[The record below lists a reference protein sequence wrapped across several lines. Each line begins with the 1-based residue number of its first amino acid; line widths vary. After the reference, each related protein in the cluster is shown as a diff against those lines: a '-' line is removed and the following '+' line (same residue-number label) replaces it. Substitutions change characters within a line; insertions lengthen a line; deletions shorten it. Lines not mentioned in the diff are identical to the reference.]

1 MLVEVLLPQGMQS
14 TKMYRTKYWYNEC
27 LLFIVLLYIGVSGQ
41 TNDTGSTLP
50 ARIPSWT
57 LLLPGATYFY
67 QGKIA
72 EGLTFSLLE
81 TGCIF
86 TGLRFDKSLR
96 NNGSSPYYN
105 YPLFLGLQLYQT
117 EKMLLFHNQLDRFKY
132 QTPDFRYDTISERNL
147 YLSPFRLNN
156 IFTPITGGM
165 AGLAALFLGINHHY
179 ATHHLRDVKRIYVL
193 DHFTDRNQAMA
204 LYGTVSLAMSWGAG
218 VSEEYAF
225 RNYLMPVLDYR
236 FGRKKGLVVSSLI
249 FGSAHF
255 SNLLFSEHPN
265 IISTLLQVGEAS
277 LLGFFLGLDVQQ
289 RGYSIGPAVAA
300 HTWYDFILM
309 AGSFF
314 ADPESNIFGVNVQFD
329 L

>member
-1 MLVEVLLPQGMQS
+1 MLTIFCRSAYGQS
-14 TKMYRTKYWYNEC
+14 DDS
-27 LLFIVLLYIGVSGQ
+27 ISAIPS
-41 TNDTGSTLP
+41 
-50 ARIPSWT
+50 RIPTWT
-57 LLLPGATYFY
+57 LLLPGATQFY
-67 QGKIA
+67 DGRIT

-81 TGCIF
+81 TACISS
-86 TGLRFDKSLR
+86 GLLLNKSLR
-96 NNGSSPYYN
+96 NGSSSPYYN

-117 EKMLLFHNQLDRFKY
+117 EKMLLIYRQLDCLK
-132 QTPDFRYDTISERNL
+132 QEWPDFRYDNISERDL
-147 YLSPFRLNN
+147 YLSPFALKN

-179 ATHHLRDVKRIYVL
+179 AMRHFRDVRKLYVL
-193 DHFTDRNQAMA
+193 DHYADRNQAMA

-225 RNYLMPVLDYR
+225 RNWLLPVLDYR
-236 FGRKKGLVVSSLI
+236 FGRQKGLVISSLL

-255 SNLLFSEHPN
+255 SNLLFSGNPD
-265 IISTLLQVGEAS
+265 IISTLIQVGEAS
-277 LLGFFLGLDVQQ
+277 LIGFFCGLDVQR

-314 ADPESNIFGVNVQFD
+314 ADPQNNIFGVNVQFD
-329 L
+329 M